1 MAQQVLAREMFA
13 GNCHV
18 QIGNRIKVEPDAPLR
33 EGLELLELLS
43 AADIALYIF
52 LWDESSFT
60 TCWGQAGASPQ
71 LFCTQESLPAARPK
85 PNRFCAS
92 GKFDFIWSHLIS
104 VAALGGRSSAA
115 VARSWRSHIIGSVVM
130 DPGA

>member
-33 EGLELLELLS
+33 ERLELLELLS

-60 TCWGQAGASPQ
+60 TCWGRPGQARNYSVPRNHYPLRGQSPIDSVRRANSI
-71 LFCTQESLPAARPK
+71 LFGP
-85 PNRFCAS
+85 
-92 GKFDFIWSHLIS
+92 I
-104 VAALGGRSSAA
+104 
-115 VARSWRSHIIGSVVM
+115 
-130 DPGA
+130 